1 MILPYLIGRIS
12 AEALTMVT
20 TQTNLAFKTGHGI
33 NAPEAMVLYAQNIIP
48 EPELRKLLTDYYKTV
63 FADPQY
69 SWVSPDIIEFYRG
82 TEYVPVRLN
91 SVDNTL
97 YLGKLAE
104 FKTQN
109 LKYITRYKT
118 EVINLTLYDYI
129 NLYTKCYGER
139 PAFLHELPPKDLFNM
154 VVLEGLE
161 LGASD
166 IRITQRDRFI
176 EVSYSVNK
184 RKVFS
189 KRTLPADIMEEIVKL
204 ITTQARAA
212 TSVAARKPAY
222 MDINLN
228 ERHRGRV
235 VNNYTYFGSAIV
247 IRVLSNE
254 VYSRTFKSLNITD
267 EVVAFIRK
275 FCINLRPGLKLFCGE
290 TASGKN
296 TTIMTTL
303 SELHKS
309 QNMEIISV
317 EQPVE
322 IVTDFIKQINT
333 QTDEEY
339 NESAGSLLRQ
349 NPDVV
354 YIAEMT
360 DRTALTAVKV
370 ANTGKPVFS
379 TVHCNSVAD
388 VLSRMI
394 DLTGLSL
401 TRVVMILDTVVYQKL
416 LPVKCPKCGDEGCPE
431 CHKAGMIPCFNY
443 LHFDENLK
451 KSLLGKTLE
460 EVYMIID
467 ESTTGKEMLDSLLA
481 QGKISEKTHLWRCL
495 C

>member
-1 MILPYLIGRIS
+1 MITPHLIGKLS
-12 AEALTMVT
+12 AEVLSMVS
-20 TQTNLAFKTGHGI
+20 TQTSLTFKTGHGI
-33 NAPEAMVLYAQNIIP
+33 NAPEALILHTQNIMP
-48 EPELRKLLTDYYKTV
+48 ETALRELLANYYKV
-63 FADPQY
+63 DFMNPQY
-69 SWVSPDIIEFYRG
+69 SWVAPDIVDFYCDTEFI
-82 TEYVPVRLN
+82 PVRLN
-91 SVDNTL
+91 NTENIL
-97 YLGKLAE
+97 YLGKIPEYQA
-104 FKTQN
+104 QN
-109 LKYITRYKT
+109 VKYISRYKT
-118 EVINLTLYDYI
+118 EIVNLTLYDYV
-129 NLYTKCYGER
+129 NLYTKCYGKR
-139 PAFLHELPPKDLFNM
+139 PDFLHKLPAKDLFNM

-166 IRITQRDRFI
+166 IRITQRDRFT

-184 RKVFS
+184 RKVIS
-189 KRTLPADIMEEIVKL
+189 KRTLPADIMEDIVKL

-222 MDINLN
+222 MDINLS

-247 IRVLSNE
+247 IRILSNE
-254 VYSRTFKSLNITD
+254 IYSRTFKSLNVPD
-267 EVVAFIRK
+267 NVVDFIQAS
-275 FCINLRPGLKLFCGE
+275 CINLRPGLKLFCGE

-303 SELHKS
+303 YELHKA
-309 QNMEIISV
+309 QPMEIISV

-360 DRTALTAVKV
+360 DRTALTAIKV

-379 TVHCNSVAD
+379 TLHCNSVAD
-388 VLSRMI
+388 VISRII

-401 TRVVMILDTVVYQKL
+401 ARVVMILDTVIYQKL
-416 LPVKCPKCGDEGCPE
+416 LPVKCPKCNDDGCPD
-431 CHKAGMIPCFNY
+431 CYKAGMIPVFNY
-443 LHFDENLK
+443 LHFDDSLK

-460 EVYMIID
+460 EVYVKID
-467 ESTTGKEMLDSLLA
+467 EATAGKEMLQDLME
-481 QGKISEKTHLWRCL
+481 QGVISEKTYCWR
-495 C
+495 

>member
-1 MILPYLIGRIS
+1 MIMPYLIGKLS
-12 AEALTMVT
+12 AEALSMVA

-33 NAPEAMVLYAQNIIP
+33 NAPEALILHSQNIMP
-48 EPELRKLLTDYYKTV
+48 ETALRDLLTSYYKTD
-63 FADPQY
+63 FMNPQY
-69 SWVSPDIIEFYRG
+69 SWVAPDIVDYYRNTEF
-82 TEYVPVRLN
+82 VPVRLN
-91 SVDNTL
+91 NTENIL
-97 YLGKLAE
+97 YLGKLPE
-104 FKTQN
+104 FSAQN
-109 LKYITRYKT
+109 AKYITRYKT
-118 EVINLTLYDYI
+118 EIVNLTVYDYV
-129 NLYTKCYGER
+129 NLFTKCFGKR
-139 PAFLHELPPKDLFNM
+139 PDFLHDLPPKDLFNM

-189 KRTLPADIMEEIVKL
+189 KRTLPADIMEEVVKL
-204 ITTQARAA
+204 ITTQAKAA

-222 MDINLN
+222 MDINLD

-247 IRVLSNE
+247 IRILSNE
-254 VYSRTFKSLNITD
+254 IYSRTFKALNIPD
-267 EVVAFIRK
+267 SVVEFIQQS
-275 FCINLRPGLKLFCGE
+275 CINLRPGLKLFCGE

-296 TTIMTTL
+296 TSIMTTL
-303 SELHKS
+303 LELHKA
-309 QNMEIISV
+309 QPMEIISV

-360 DRTALTAVKV
+360 DRTALTAIKV

-379 TVHCNSVAD
+379 TLHCNSVAD
-388 VLSRMI
+388 VISRII

-401 TRVVMILDTVVYQKL
+401 ARVVMILDTVIYQKL
-416 LPVKCPKCGDEGCPE
+416 LPVKCPKCGDEGCPD
-431 CHKAGMIPCFNY
+431 CYKAGMVPVFNY
-443 LHFDENLK
+443 LHFDDDLK

-460 EVYMIID
+460 EVYIKID
-467 ESTTGKEMLDSLLA
+467 EATIGKEMLSGMMA
-481 QGKISEKTHLWRCL
+481 QGIISEKTYCWR
-495 C
+495 

>member
-1 MILPYLIGRIS
+1 MILPYLIGKIS

-20 TQTNLAFKTGHGI
+20 MQTNLAFKTGHGI
-33 NAPEAMVLYAQNIIP
+33 TAPEALVLYTQNIMQ
-48 EPELRKLLTDYYKTV
+48 EPALRKLLADYYKTT
-63 FADPQY
+63 FMDPQY
-69 SWVSPDIIEFYRG
+69 SWVAPDIIDFYSG

-91 SVDNTL
+91 NVDNIL

-104 FKTQN
+104 FKTQDV
-109 LKYITRYKT
+109 KYITRYKT
-118 EVINLTLYDYI
+118 EIVNLTLYDYV
-129 NLYTKCYGER
+129 NLYTKCYSKR
-139 PAFLHELPPKDLFNM
+139 PDFLHEIPPKDLFNM

-189 KRTLPADIMEEIVKL
+189 KRTLPAGVMEEIVKL

-222 MDINLN
+222 MDINLD

-247 IRVLSNE
+247 IRILSNE
-254 VYSRTFKSLNITD
+254 IYSRTFKSLNIPD
-267 EVVAFIRK
+267 DVVSFIRK
-275 FCINLRPGLKLFCGE
+275 SCINLRPGLKLFCGE

-303 SELHKS
+303 NELHRA
-309 QNMEIISV
+309 QDMEIISV

-388 VLSRMI
+388 VVSRVI

-416 LPVKCPKCGDEGCPE
+416 LPVKCPKCGDDGCAD
-431 CHKAGMIPCFNY
+431 CHTSGMIPVFNY
-443 LHFDENLK
+443 LYFDDGLK

-467 ESTTGKEMLDSLLA
+467 EATMGKEMLDKLVS
-481 QGKISEKTHLWRCL
+481 QGRISEKTHSWR
-495 C
+495 